1 VFITAVI
8 GIVSFA
14 LAILPGSPYYYQ
26 APMGIIG
33 KVYATSMLVVVNSR
47 MQLGPKE
54 TPLRM
59 ISVLKFG
66 TAPVNNKSGAIE
78 AHRGDVSV
86 DTDGIRR
93 TPARS
98 QEV

>member
-1 VFITAVI
+1 VVITAVI

-33 KVYATSMLVVVNSR
+33 KIYANSMLVVINSR
-47 MQLGPKE
+47 MQLGSKE

-59 ISVLKFG
+59 ISGLEFG
-66 TAPVNNKSGAIE
+66 TPVNNKSGAIE
-78 AHRGDVSV
+78 AHRGDISV
-86 DTDGIRR
+86 DTDGTRR

>member
-1 VFITAVI
+1 
-8 GIVSFA
+8 
-14 LAILPGSPYYYQ
+14 
-26 APMGIIG
+26 MGVIG
-33 KVYATSMLVVVNSR
+33 KVYANSMLVVINSR
-47 MQLGPKE
+47 MQLGDTKTP

-59 ISVLKFG
+59 ISVLKFD

-78 AHRGDVSV
+78 AHQGDVSV
-86 DTDGIRR
+86 DSDGMRR